1 MTPTKRFLFL
11 LLFTGIGIAFG
22 VGFGIAFYYIRKK
35 KDEDITISSSI
46 NEIIAPSISFW
57 VTIGILLILKCAY
70 GTHLNLFI
78 MSAIILASFLYG
90 IFPVFISSL
99 IILGFLFYIDGL
111 FAIFFLIWFLGSFLA
126 SISSKTVWLFF
137 LGIGAIIF
145 KLGFGQLIN
154 MLIDYLNNRAKNMKA
169 ENIPENNAPQAS
181 APPMNNLN
189 QPMVKISNDYYNL
202 RPNAPQASAPPNE

>member
-70 GTHLNLFI
+70 GTPLNLFI
-78 MSAIILASFLYG
+78 MSAIILA
-90 IFPVFISSL
+90 
-99 IILGFLFYIDGL
+99 
-111 FAIFFLIWFLGSFLA
+111 SFLA

-137 LGIGAIIF
+137 LGIGEIIF

-181 APPMNNLN
+181 APPLNNLN
-189 QPMVKISNDYYNL
+189 QSMVKIRNDYYNL

>member
-35 KDEDITISSSI
+35 KDEEITISGSI

-70 GTHLNLFI
+70 GTPLNLFI
-78 MSAIILASFLYG
+78 MSAIILASFL
-90 IFPVFISSL
+90 
-99 IILGFLFYIDGL
+99 
-111 FAIFFLIWFLGSFLA
+111 A
-126 SISSKTVWLFF
+126 SISSKTIWLFF

-154 MLIDYLNNRAKNMKA
+154 MLINYLNSRAKNMKD
-169 ENIPENNAPQAS
+169 ENIPETNAPQAS
-181 APPMNNLN
+181 APPFDNST
-189 QPMVKISNDYYNL
+189 QPMVLNNNYYKL
-202 RPNAPQASAPPNE
+202 RPNAPPVSAPPNLNEE